1 MKTTTRKYVYRWLI
15 GSLTAISILSFA
27 GAAQAS
33 SWKGLEPF
41 VSKRADVERAMGTPT
56 SEGPNGSLNFTVA
69 GGTVSVSFV
78 DQNFVRSKKLRPEV
92 EGTVLQI
99 ILQHESSSDTPES
112 MNLVK
117 NGDFVRD
124 KTKEALIYR
133 NLKEGII
140 YTFIGDRLRTTRY
153 TFSEKQIRVAR
164 HGR

>member
-1 MKTTTRKYVYRWLI
+1 MKTRRHSYRWLI
-15 GSLTAISILSFA
+15 GSLTAISIFSFC
-27 GAAQAS
+27 AATKAAT
-33 SWKGLEPF
+33 WKGLEPF
-41 VSKRADVERAMGTPT
+41 VSKRADVERAMGTPA
-56 SEGPNGSLNFTVA
+56 SEGPNGSLNFAVA

-112 MNLVK
+112 MKLVT
-117 NGDFVRD
+117 NHDFVRD

-133 NLKEGII
+133 KLKEGIV

-153 TFSEKQIRVAR
+153 TFSEKQIRLAQR
-164 HGR
+164 GR

>member
-1 MKTTTRKYVYRWLI
+1 MKTRKHGYRWLV
-15 GSLTAISILSFA
+15 GSLTAISIFSFCTSA
-27 GAAQAS
+27 KAA

-41 VSKRADVERAMGTPT
+41 VSKRADVERAMGTPA
-56 SEGPNGSLNFTVA
+56 SEGPNGSLNFAVA

-112 MNLVK
+112 MKLVT
-117 NGDFVRD
+117 NHDFVRD

-133 NLKEGII
+133 NLKDGIV
-140 YTFIGDRLRTTRY
+140 YTFIGDRLHTTRY

>member
-1 MKTTTRKYVYRWLI
+1 MNTRKLRYRWLI
-15 GSLTAISILSFA
+15 SSLIATSILSFA
-27 GAAQAS
+27 VAARAS
-33 SWKGLEPF
+33 SWRGIEPF
-41 VSKRADVERAMGTPT
+41 VSKRADVERAMGTPAT
-56 SEGPNGSLNFTVA
+56 EGPNGSLNFAVA

-78 DQNFVRSKKLRPEV
+78 DQNFVKSKKLRAEV

-117 NGDFVRD
+117 NHDFVRD
-124 KTKEALIYR
+124 KTKDALIYR
-133 NLKEGII
+133 NLKEGIV

-153 TFSEKQIRVAR
+153 TFSEKQIRFAR